1 MIFLTFLVFSIAA
14 SLTFL
19 LSKRAWLLAMPN
31 ERSLHF
37 QATPQTGG
45 LAILIALVLTNW
57 LMIVLYGTV
66 QGWVWIASGAALIG
80 GIALLDDALE
90 ISPVW
95 RLIIQFF
102 AAFVVVSFGSIS
114 INYIPLIIQIFFIV
128 WMVNLYNFMDGMDGF
143 AGGMAVVG
151 FGTLAILSM
160 DQPLLMGLNALI
172 AAGCAGFLV
181 FNFPPAKIFMGD
193 TGATVLGFLA
203 ATLILLGGKLQLFP
217 FWLGLLAFS
226 PFIVDSTAV
235 LSKRLIKKEKIWQA
249 HRTHYYQRLAQLKG
263 WGHKKTV
270 LWEYA
275 LMLAC
280 SISALLMSVMPFTFQ
295 MLFLSVW
302 IFFYIFLIWYLE
314 KRILK

>member
-1 MIFLTFLVFSIAA
+1 MIFLTFLAFAIAA

-45 LAILIALVLTNW
+45 LAILIALVITNW

-66 QGWVWIASGAALIG
+66 QGWVWIASGAGLIA

-90 ISPVW
+90 ISPIW
-95 RLIIQFF
+95 RLIVQFI
-102 AAFVVVSFGSIS
+102 AAIFVALIGGISIS
-114 INYIPLIIQIFFIV
+114 YIPLIIQIFFIV

-143 AGGMAVVG
+143 AGGMAVFG
-151 FGTLAILSM
+151 FGTLAILSI

-172 AAGCAGFLV
+172 AVSNLGFLV

-226 PFIVDSTAV
+226 PFIVDSTVV
-235 LSKRLIKKEKIWQA
+235 LFKRLINKEKIWQA

-270 LWEYA
+270 VLEYG
-275 LMLAC
+275 LMISC
-280 SISALLMSVMPFTFQ
+280 SVSALLMSAMPFAFQ
-295 MLFLSVW
+295 LFFLIFW
-302 IFFYIFLIWYLE
+302 GFFYIGLILYLE
-314 KRILK
+314 KYLLN

>member
-1 MIFLTFLVFSIAA
+1 MIFLTFLAFLIAA

-37 QATPQTGG
+37 HATPQTGG
-45 LAILIALVLTNW
+45 LAILIALAITNW
-57 LMIVLYGTV
+57 LIVVLYGAV
-66 QGWVWIASGAALIG
+66 QGWVWIVSGAGLIA

-90 ISPVW
+90 IAPLW
-95 RLIIQFF
+95 RLIIQFLS
-102 AAFVVVSFGSIS
+102 AFFVIS
-114 INYIPLIIQIFFIV
+114 IGEINISYLPVFIQTFFIV

-143 AGGMAVVG
+143 AGGMAAFG

-160 DQPLLMGLNALI
+160 DQPFFMALNALI
-172 AAGCAGFLV
+172 VASSLGFLI

-203 ATLILLGGKLQLFP
+203 ATLILLGEKLQLFP

-226 PFIVDSTAV
+226 PFIVDSTV
-235 LSKRLIKKEKIWQA
+235 ILFKRLIKREKIWQA
-249 HRTHYYQRLAQLKG
+249 HRTHYYQRLARKQG

-270 LWEYA
+270 LWEYV
-275 LMLAC
+275 LMASC

-295 MLFLSVW
+295 MFFLGGW
-302 IFFYIFLIWYLE
+302 ILLYIALIWYLE
-314 KRILK
+314 TSILT